1 MAASTSTGAAAQNK
15 HSSDSSSYLSAR
27 PLVLG
32 LAKIL
37 MVGLVPA
44 VRAYPLNIWPLYPS
58 FVAEEEPMPSGDP
71 TLWIYLLVA
80 VGLVLLGGAFAGLT
94 IALMGQVRC
103 YSSCYHCVWTS
114 HCTMELTTFLFP
126 FSCRMKSIYK
136 SLRRQGNRLNR
147 NMLVGSWGC

>member
-1 MAASTSTGAAAQNK
+1 MAASTSSGAAAQSK
-15 HSSDSSSYLSAR
+15 HSFESSYCLSAR

-58 FVAEEEPMPSGDP
+58 FVAEEEPMPSDDP

-103 YSSCYHCVWTS
+103 YSSCCYCVLDLS
-114 HCTMELTTFLFP
+114 LHNGADHVLSPL
-126 FSCRMKSIYK
+126 SCRTKSIYK
-136 SLRRQGNRLNR
+136 SSRRQGNLSNR
-147 NMLVGSWGC
+147 NMLLGS